1 MTEKPVFINPILEE
15 IYRYDLRIDHE
26 LVRQILALPDRYCY
40 CRIEIAVV
48 LSQIALHH
56 PERRDEVISCFRD
69 ILNFFIL
76 HDEDDTIID
85 TEMIGLTIS
94 SMLLC
99 AGYGVSPEVFQSE
112 SPAWRGIKG
121 ALTEN
126 YVASALVSNGY
137 TSYYWESEGKAEI
150 DFLIQTQQGE
160 VIPVEVKSA
169 ENVRSKS
176 FLQFVSRYNPQFSI
190 GISAKNVGF
199 ENQIKSIPLYA
210 GFCIDC

>member
-15 IYRYDLRIDHE
+15 IYRYDIRIDHE

-150 DFLIQTQQGE
+150 DFLIQTQQG
-160 VIPVEVKSA
+160 
-169 ENVRSKS
+169 
-176 FLQFVSRYNPQFSI
+176 
-190 GISAKNVGF
+190 
-199 ENQIKSIPLYA
+199 
-210 GFCIDC
+210 